1 MLRLPECAFPH
12 PNMVRAQ
19 LVFTKYCWTKCF
31 LSKCQIMAESKGYKR
46 KTHEH
51 REDLA
56 GEHKLGDTGQ
66 IMLLVFFITG
76 ILADKFILHYSVF
89 PIQFFPFY
97 LRVLIALPFFVFS
110 FYLALFGLK
119 TIFGE
124 RREELIVI
132 RSGVFSIVRH
142 PIYLASILVYLGFI
156 IISLSIIAFCIWVII
171 VLFYY
176 YISRYEEKILVDK
189 LGSQYGEYMREVPM
203 FVPWFRRKKR

>member
-1 MLRLPECAFPH
+1 
-12 PNMVRAQ
+12 
-19 LVFTKYCWTKCF
+19 
-31 LSKCQIMAESKGYKR
+31 MAERKGYKR

-66 IMLLVFFITG
+66 IILLVVFIIG
-76 ILADKFILHYSVF
+76 LLVDKFVLHFSLPLV
-89 PIQFFPFY
+89 QFIPFY
-97 LRVLIALPFFVFS
+97 LRVLIALPFFAFS

-124 RREELIVI
+124 QREELVVI
-132 RSGVFSIVRH
+132 KSGVFSIVRH
-142 PIYLASILVYLGFI
+142 PIYLSSILVYLGFI
-156 IISLSIIAFCIWVII
+156 IISLSIIGFCIWIII

-189 LGSQYGEYMREVPM
+189 LGTQYEDYMKEVPM
-203 FVPWFRRKKR
+203 FIPRFRKRKE